1 MDAILDTAYEIF
13 LAGSRLLLPFIVIL
27 LLINWL
33 KHYRGTVYYRHVIAA
48 LKTEDNVRIPVTSFE
63 SSIGRSDINEIVIPY
78 SGVSKTHAVLTRSDR
93 GFRISRTGENG
104 SVYINDEEIYEPTD
118 LEFGDIIGIND
129 EKLELCPPVKSDYGL
144 LPKRRQHYFAPKTET
159 FLMTLLTLFQ
169 ILTGLQLCFRAMPE
183 VSVILPVCFIGMII
197 LEWVYYSFSRR
208 RTNSRLLIE
217 VPALFLITL
226 GFSVCAS
233 RGDSDLKKQAL
244 AVTVGIIAYVIVTY
258 LLCNIELT
266 MRLRYFAAGAA
277 VLLLGANII
286 LGSGNGAKNWINL
299 GFTTIQP
306 SEFVKPL
313 FIFAGSATLERL
325 LTARNF
331 GRFLTFSAVCMLPLV
346 YIRDFGAL
354 AIFFVTMMIIII
366 MRLGDPKIVTAL
378 CALVVIGGIVVLLC
392 VPYVSNR
399 FSSWRHVWDDPANTG
414 YQQTRA
420 MIAAASGGLFGVGG
434 HNGYLSKV
442 AAADTDLVFGVLSEE
457 WGLIIA
463 LSALAVFI
471 LLALYAV
478 RLARSAQSAYY
489 SIGVCAAAGQMLFQ
503 VALNVFGALDILP
516 LTGVTMPFVSN
527 GGSSILAS
535 FCLLAFFKAA
545 EIKQIYTVD
554 VE

>member
-1 MDAILDTAYEIF
+1 MNEFFYTAYELF
-13 LAGSRLLLPFIVIL
+13 LTGSRILLPFIVV
-27 LLINWL
+27 LLIINWI

-48 LKTEDNVRIPVTSFE
+48 LKTEDDVRIPVTSFE
-63 SSIGRSDINEIVIPY
+63 SSIGRSDINEIVIPFE
-78 SGVSKTHAVLTRSDR
+78 GISKTHAVLTRSKS
-93 GFRISRTGENG
+93 GFRVSPVSLGGE
-104 SVYINDEEIYEPTD
+104 VYVNKKEIDGPTD
-118 LEFGDIIGIND
+118 LEFGDVIGIND
-129 EKLELCPPVKSDYGL
+129 ENLELCPPIKSDYGL
-144 LPKRRQHYFAPKTET
+144 LPKRRQKYFAPKTET
-159 FLMTLLTLFQ
+159 VLLSLLTVFQ
-169 ILTGLQLCFRAMPE
+169 IVVGLQLVIRSMPE
-183 VSVILPVCFIGMII
+183 MPIVLPVCFIGII
-197 LEWVYYSFSRR
+197 LLEWIYYSFSRR

-217 VPALFLITL
+217 VPVLFLITL

-244 AVTVGIIAYVIVTY
+244 AVTIGIIAYVIVTY
-258 LLCNIELT
+258 ILCNIKLV
-266 MRLRYFAAGAA
+266 MKLRYVAAATA
-277 VLLLGANII
+277 VVLLGINII
-286 LGSGNGAKNWINL
+286 LGEGDGAKNWIDL

-331 GRFLTFSAVCMLPLV
+331 GRFLAFSAVCMAPLV

-366 MRLGDPKIVTAL
+366 MRLGDAKMVIGL
-378 CALVVIGGIVVLLC
+378 CALVVIGGIIVLMC

-399 FSSWRHVWDDPANTG
+399 FASWRHVWDDPSNAG
-414 YQQTRA
+414 YQQTRT

-434 HNGYLSKV
+434 HNGFLSKI

-463 LSALAVFI
+463 LSALAVFV
-471 LLALYAV
+471 LLAMYAV
-478 RLARSAQSAYY
+478 RLAKSAQSAYY
-489 SIGVCAAAGQMLFQ
+489 SIGVCAAAGQFLFQ
-503 VALNVFGALDILP
+503 LSLNVFGALDILP

-527 GGSSILAS
+527 GGSSIVAS